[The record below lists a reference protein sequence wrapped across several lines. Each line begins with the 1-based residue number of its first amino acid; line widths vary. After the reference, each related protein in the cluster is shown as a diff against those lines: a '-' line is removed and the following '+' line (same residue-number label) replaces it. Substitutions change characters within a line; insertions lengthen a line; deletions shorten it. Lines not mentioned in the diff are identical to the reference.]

1 MAVCRPNPAAWL
13 AHAVTLAVYLDAAG
27 RGELVRVLASLGS
40 ERDMIVVMNEP
51 SALHMWTAPI
61 SRPEAGTTT
70 HVTVVA
76 WRGGTATVEVLAEG
90 DPHGRW
96 LRYDPRGYA
105 CAPPALSGA
114 SDV

>member
-1 MAVCRPNPAAWL
+1 VAVCRPKTAGRPAAGWPP
-13 AHAVTLAVYLDAAG
+13 
-27 RGELVRVLASLGS
+27 ASLGA

-51 SALHMWTAPI
+51 SVLHAWNDPI
-61 SRPEAGTTT
+61 PRPVLGVTT

-76 WRGGTATVEVLAEG
+76 LPDGAATVEVLVEG

-96 LRYDPRGYA
+96 LFYEPREYA
-105 CAPPALSGA
+105 YAPPSLSGA